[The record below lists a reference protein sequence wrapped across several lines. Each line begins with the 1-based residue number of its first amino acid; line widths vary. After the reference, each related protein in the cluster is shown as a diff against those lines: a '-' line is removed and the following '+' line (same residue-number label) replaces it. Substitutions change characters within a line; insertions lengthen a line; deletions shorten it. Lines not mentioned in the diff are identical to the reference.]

1 MSSRQYSN
9 QLELA
14 QHVIDYLEGLAEVES
29 AILYGSL
36 VNGNSDEFSDID
48 IEINVGKHDDAA
60 FALRLPRLLDL
71 EFEVAISDWRRSL
84 LPDKYLQ
91 AFFIEGVPIFWS
103 FDFAVAADT
112 HRPLRT
118 DPPRDELDSFLKL
131 WCGNLKYWIRKDPRH
146 ARLIPLMAHR
156 VLSDDAMADLDLRGQ
171 MVQSLEYVAMTSYG
185 RKEKFIARCLE
196 ASKQYLGE

>member
-14 QHVIDYLEGLAEVES
+14 HHVIEYLQGLAEVES
-29 AILYGSL
+29 ATLYGSL
-36 VNGNSDEFSDID
+36 ATGTWDEFSDID
-48 IEINVGKHDDAA
+48 VEIDVGKHDNAA

-71 EFEVAISDWRRSL
+71 EFDVVFSDWRRSL

-103 FDFAVAADT
+103 FDFTFVADT

-118 DPPRDELDSFLKL
+118 DPPRDKLDSFLKL

-146 ARLIPLMAHR
+146 ARLIPIMAHR
-156 VLSDDAMADLDLRGQ
+156 VLSDDAMADLDLRDQ
-171 MVQSLEYVAMTSYG
+171 MVQSLEYVAMTSHG
-185 RKEKFIARCLE
+185 RRKKFIALCLE
-196 ASKQYLGE
+196 ARERYLGA